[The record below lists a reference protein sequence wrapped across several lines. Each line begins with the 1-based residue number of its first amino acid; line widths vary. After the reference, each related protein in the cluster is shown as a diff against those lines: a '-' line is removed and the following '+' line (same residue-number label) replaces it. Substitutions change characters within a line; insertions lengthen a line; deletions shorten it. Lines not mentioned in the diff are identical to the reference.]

1 MSDFPSSKFERGKI
15 FAKSGLK
22 LGVNYAKLRLE
33 EKIGKK
39 RSKESLSALHI
50 RNAEELFKDFTRLRG
65 TALKMAQAISIDRSV
80 LPDEF
85 ADVLARAQY
94 QVPPISN
101 RMVRQIIKQEL
112 GEYPELLFDDFQ
124 THAMAAASLGQVHR
138 ATLKN
143 GQKVAIK
150 VQYPNVRETIESD
163 LAMGKILF
171 RRMAGGKKVDQYF
184 EEVRSKLMEETD
196 YELEGQNLENYSTYY
211 AHPDFVT
218 PRWIPEYSTKR
229 ILTMSYLEGEH
240 LHEFLQRNPTQESK
254 NRYGQL
260 LWDFFHSQVND
271 RHTVHADTHPG
282 NFILTPDGKLG
293 ILDFGC
299 IKECPADFFDSFLS
313 LMPAHHEEDVE
324 ALLPIY
330 YDLELLF
337 DDPANNKE
345 EAKFYR
351 FCRDFGELMIHPYR
365 NKNFHFG
372 DSEYDARM
380 TKLLKEAA
388 ADGKPRGSRHFVY
401 IARVVIGLYRM
412 LISLDATIQT
422 EDAYSTITNYLG
434 KSVDAENITV

>member
-1 MSDFPSSKFERGKI
+1 MSEFPSSKFQRGKV

-22 LGVNYAKLRLE
+22 IGVNYAKLRLQ
-33 EKIGKK
+33 EKLGKK
-39 RSKESLSALHI
+39 KSKEEISALHI

-65 TALKMAQAISIDRSV
+65 TALKMAQAISVDRSIF
-80 LPDEF
+80 PDEF
-85 ADVLARAQY
+85 ADVLARSQY
-94 QVPPISN
+94 QVPPISAT
-101 RMVRQIIKQEL
+101 MVRQIIKQEL
-112 GEYPELLFDDFQ
+112 GDFPEKIFAHFEPN
-124 THAMAAASLGQVHR
+124 AMAAASLGQVHR
-138 ATLKN
+138 ATLKD
-143 GQKVAIK
+143 GRKVAIK

-196 YELEGQNLENYSTYY
+196 YEMEGQNLDNYSNYY

-218 PRWIPEYSTKR
+218 PEWIPSYSTKR

-240 LHEFLQRNPTQESK
+240 AHEFLKRNPDQESR

-282 NFILTPDGKLG
+282 NFVLTPDGKLG

-299 IKECPADFFDSFLS
+299 IKECPPDFFDSFLS
-313 LMPAHHEEDVE
+313 LMPAHHDEDVQ

-337 DDPANNKE
+337 DDPAKSKE
-345 EAKFYR
+345 EEKFYR

-365 NKNFHFG
+365 SKNFNFG
-372 DSEYDARM
+372 DSDYDSRM
-380 TKLLKEAA
+380 TELLKEAA

-412 LISLDATIQT
+412 LISLNASIET
-422 EDAYSTITNYLG
+422 ESAYHTITNYLD
-434 KSVDAENITV
+434 KSVDAERIAV